1 MGDQSVY
8 YLFNIYLL
16 FIYHSFV
23 IYLFIYLL
31 FIYLF
36 KDLYKAVPEQK
47 Q

>member
-1 MGDQSVY
+1 MSQKEKRGSVIFKPFY
-8 YLFNIYLL
+8 NETSGILF
-16 FIYHSFV
+16 
-23 IYLFIYLL
+23 L

>member
-1 MGDQSVY
+1 MGDQFVY
-8 YLFNIYLL
+8 YLFIIYLL
-16 FIYHSFV
+16 FIYYSFV
-23 IYLFIYLL
+23 IYLLFIYL